1 MANIAPQQASL
12 IASVDAAFTDQ
23 IWTLRHAPAC
33 QQLELA
39 GRGVPWL
46 ISSLALDEQLQRHLF
61 DVSRDELLDD
71 VVAAQC
77 RIDQTGAYR
86 ALVDRWRNQPGGQ
99 GWVLITG
106 LFSFGLSVQDVGLLA
121 ALGVLAAA
129 LGVLA
134 SQAGGPLLA
143 AGDPALAGDDAQA
156 LAGWNTLRQREVAP
170 WIGLAAPRLLLRLP
184 CGKASDPVERFAF
197 EELGAT
203 PVHAQLLWGSGGL
216 ACALLIGHAF
226 TVRGW
231 ELEPG
236 AELEI
241 GDLPAYTF
249 VEDGERELQACAEHD
264 LGEAPSEMLLAAGL
278 MPVMSHRH
286 RAMR

>member
-1 MANIAPQQASL
+1 MAPHSVANIAPQRASL

-23 IWTLRHAPAC
+23 IWTVRHAPAC
-33 QQLELA
+33 QQPELA

-77 RIDQTGAYR
+77 RIDQTGAFR

-99 GWVLITG
+99 GWALITG
-106 LFSFGLSVQDVGLLA
+106 LFSFGPSVQDVGLL
-121 ALGVLAAA
+121 AA

-143 AGDPALAGDDAQA
+143 AGDPAPAADDAQA
-156 LAGWNTLRQREVAP
+156 LAGWNTLRQSEVAP
-170 WIGLAAPRLLLRLP
+170 WIGLAAPRQLLRLP

-226 TVRGW
+226 MARGW
-231 ELEPG
+231 EFGPG

-241 GDLPAYTF
+241 GDLPVYTV

-264 LGEAPSEMLLAAGL
+264 LGVAPSEMLLASGL
-278 MPVMSHRH
+278 IPVMSHRH